1 MTEQTTIQIT
11 FGLSN
16 LDLDDDERLQFSKR
30 MLPELRALDEVERA
44 ERTERISSESGEKGF
59 ATLLGFLTA
68 DITLPNLKEFVGWMS
83 DRFSDQSM
91 KVKVKVGDQEVE
103 LEARSQAELAQV
115 EDVATSLLAKMNAGD
130 SQNAR
135 V

>member
-1 MTEQTTIQIT
+1 MTKQPAIQIT

-16 LDLDDDERLQFSKR
+16 PELDENERLQFSKR
-30 MLPELRALDEVERA
+30 VLPELRNLDEVERA
-44 ERTERISSESGEKGF
+44 ERTERMSSGAGEKGF
-59 ATLLGFLTA
+59 ATILGFLTA
-68 DITLPNLKEFVGWMS
+68 DITLPNLKEFLGWLS

-91 KVKVKVGDQEVE
+91 RIKVKVGEQEVE

-115 EDVATSLLAKMNAGD
+115 EEVAASLLAKMNLGNSSD
-130 SQNAR
+130 DR